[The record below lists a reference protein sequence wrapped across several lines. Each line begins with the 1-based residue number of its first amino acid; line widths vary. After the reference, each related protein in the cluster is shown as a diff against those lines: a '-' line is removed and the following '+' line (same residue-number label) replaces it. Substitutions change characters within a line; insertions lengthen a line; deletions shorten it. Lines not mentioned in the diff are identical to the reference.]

1 MRRTLTIV
9 LCCTFV
15 ALGGGPAVADGSV
28 LEVSRKDCRRLLRHE
43 PRADVE
49 YKAGVDVRGKPVAP
63 ADVPGSLA
71 IKLPKTIN
79 IPIGIDLEE
88 KYGLGAGGKYTGEAT
103 IGTISVRKRRVYW
116 NKQLLGDAE
125 QARIAE
131 ACRKAYGR

>member
-1 MRRTLTIV
+1 MRRTMIIV

-15 ALGGGPAVADGSV
+15 APGVGGVAAGGTV
-28 LEVSRKDCRRLLRHE
+28 LEVSREDCRRLLRHE

-49 YKAGVDVRGKPVAP
+49 YKPGVDVRGKPVAP
-63 ADVPGSLA
+63 ADVPGSPA
-71 IKLPKTIN
+71 IELPKTIT

-88 KYGLGAGGKYTGEAT
+88 RYGLGAGGRYTGEAT
-103 IGTISVRKRRVYW
+103 IGTVSVRKGRVYW

-131 ACRKAYGR
+131 ACRRTYGR